1 MNADAANR
9 AYQALIKSGVNFVAC
24 LPDSAFQELYLPLS
38 ADPQI
43 TYVQVASENDGVGV
57 CMGAWL
63 GGMKPALLVENT
75 GFTLGT
81 YALLRGPMAFG
92 VPLLLLISHRGEL
105 GDERWF
111 SVPFGWSTKPLLDS
125 MRITHRSV
133 EKLEDVSAA
142 IVNAI
147 KSMNSMQA
155 PVAILFAGEILF

>member
-1 MNADAANR
+1 M
-9 AYQALIKSGVNFVAC
+9 
-24 LPDSAFQELYLPLS
+24 
-38 ADPQI
+38 
-43 TYVQVASENDGVGV
+43 ASENDGVGV

-92 VPLLLLISHRGEL
+92 VPMLLLISHRGEL

-111 SVPFGWSTKPLLDS
+111 SVPFGWATKPLLDS

-133 EKLEDVSAA
+133 EKTEDVPSAISSA
-142 IVNAI
+142 V

>member
-1 MNADAANR
+1 MKPDAAR
-9 AYQALIKSGVNFVAC
+9 AAHEALIKSGVNFVAC

-38 ADPQI
+38 ADPKI
-43 TYVQVASENDGVGV
+43 TYVQVASENDGVGL

-75 GFTLGT
+75 GFTFGT
-81 YALLRGPMAFG
+81 YALLRGPVAFG

-125 MRITHRSV
+125 MRITYRSV
-133 EKLEDVSAA
+133 EKTEDVARAIAA
-142 IVNAI
+142 AA

-155 PVAILFAGEILF
+155 PAAILFAGEILF